1 MKLILKRITFFYS
14 FMQISKCHKKKFR
27 IENYFEN
34 LSYKLKVLIRT
45 DTLKSDQFADI
56 SKKDSFI

>member
-45 DTLKSDQFADI
+45 DTLKSDQFGRYL
-56 SKKDSFI
+56 